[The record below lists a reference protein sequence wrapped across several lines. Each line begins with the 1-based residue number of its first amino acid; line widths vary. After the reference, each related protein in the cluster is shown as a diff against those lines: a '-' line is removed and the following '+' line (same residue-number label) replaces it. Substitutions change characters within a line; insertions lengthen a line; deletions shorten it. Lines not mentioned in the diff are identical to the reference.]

1 MSGALNKS
9 DSESD
14 VDMQIT
20 WEPGLKRIPDVVER
34 RRVGREKTTWESYLE
49 ERKEKKKK
57 KVKKSKLEQKEG
69 GAEDEGV
76 AHEVCVCA
84 CGACV

>member
-49 ERKEKKKK
+49 ERKERKK

-76 AHEVCVCA
+76 AHEVCACV